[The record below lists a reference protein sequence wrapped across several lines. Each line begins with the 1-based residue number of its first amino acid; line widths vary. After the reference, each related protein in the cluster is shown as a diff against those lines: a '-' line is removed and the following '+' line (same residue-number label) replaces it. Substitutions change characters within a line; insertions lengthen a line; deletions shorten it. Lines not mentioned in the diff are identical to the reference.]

1 MSLVDW
7 GWGEARGGP
16 GAAEPYGGDV
26 LCRVVGGGRG
36 LFALTDGEASRTAT
50 VSGAFEYRAARPA
63 DFPVVGDFVACRE
76 EGERLVIEAVLP
88 RRGTLSRKAPGRKE
102 EMQLLAANVDT
113 VFLVFA
119 LDGGRGFLPRLVE
132 RLMTLARD
140 GGAEPVVLLNKADL
154 AADPRPFLDEAE
166 ASAPGAEVLLVSAA
180 TSLNVDELRLRLRP
194 GRTHFFLGKSGVGKS
209 SLINA
214 LFGREVMKT
223 GEVREGDMRGRHTT
237 TSRELFMAPGGAML
251 LDSPGIR
258 EAALWADGESVDESF
273 PEIAELARECRFADC
288 SHSGEPG
295 CAVQAGLSE
304 GRLDYGRYESYQE
317 FVREVKFHDLR
328 SSEGAQR
335 AERIRWKN
343 ISRMQRDLGK
353 RRDDSQ

>member
-1 MSLVDW
+1 MSLADW
-7 GWGEARGGP
+7 GWRGVPGGP
-16 GAAEPYGGDV
+16 DAAEPYGGTA
-26 LCRVVGGGRG
+26 LCRVIGGGRG
-36 LFALTDGEASRTAT
+36 LFALTDGESSRTAT
-50 VSGAFEYRAARPA
+50 VSGAFEYRAARPS

-76 EGERLVIEAVLP
+76 EGDRLVIEAVLP
-88 RRGTLSRKAPGRKE
+88 RGGTLSRKAPGRKE
-102 EMQLLAANVDT
+102 ERQLLASNVDT

-140 GGAEPVVLLNKADL
+140 GGAEPIVLLNKADL
-154 AADPRPFLDEAE
+154 AADPRPFMEEAR

-180 TSLNVDELRLRLRP
+180 TSLNMDELRMRLKP
-194 GRTHFFLGKSGVGKS
+194 GKTYFFLGKSGVGKS

-214 LFGREVMKT
+214 LFGREVMRT
-223 GEVREGDMRGRHTT
+223 GEVRDGDMRGRHTT
-237 TSRELFMAPGGAML
+237 TSRELFMAPGGALL
-251 LDSPGIR
+251 LDAPGLR

-273 PEIAELARECRFADC
+273 PEIAELAGACRFADC

-295 CAVQAGLSE
+295 CAVGAAVEE
-304 GRLDYGRYESYQE
+304 GRLDRARYESYRE
-317 FVREVKFHDLR
+317 FVKEVRFHDLR
-328 SSEGAQR
+328 SVEGAQR

-353 RRDDSQ
+353 RRFDSR